1 MQFAEIIKD
10 SKPSAQ
16 RANSLEIKGNWSRE
30 LVRKIIENEEIDIV
44 LTNDRAR
51 LNSSNARSD
60 GSYFIANAKCQFC
73 SKSGTKCTYAFSIK
87 AVPLNIAPF
96 TVQIEVKRKG

>member
-1 MQFAEIIKD
+1 MDFNENDIDDNIKTFPIAITCMQFTEIIKD

-60 GSYFIANAKCQFC
+60 ASYFTSNAKCQLC
-73 SKSGTKCTYAFSIK
+73 SKSGTNAHM
-87 AVPLNIAPF
+87 PF
-96 TVQIEVKRKG
+96 R